1 MCNELHVYRNL
12 QLKIVIFIS
21 HCTFLI
27 PCITTWSCIRIA
39 PVDIMFKWRGS
50 LKIYCIYSLYAYS
63 YPLFIDLYFI
73 HAGQRCGHGNKTPR
87 QTTIVLNCAVE
98 ESRPVV
104 HSEDDNCNYEIWFD
118 TPSACP
124 IKVCVTTLQE
134 DKVHFNFAISLM
146 ANLLSLNSTYYKNP
160 FNNVSMLAYV
170 MKSTRSFHFIV
181 NLTILSWDA

>member
-1 MCNELHVYRNL
+1 MRNELHVYRNL
-12 QLKIVIFIS
+12 QLISIS

-27 PCITTWSCIRIA
+27 SCITTWSCIRIA

-63 YPLFIDLYFI
+63 YPLFIHLYYI

-124 IKVCVTTLQE
+124 IKVCVTALRADNSE
-134 DKVHFNFAISLM
+134 FAILFI
-146 ANLLSLNSTYYKNP
+146 AIFLNLFSALDKDHLK
-160 FNNVSMLAYV
+160 VS
-170 MKSTRSFHFIV
+170 
-181 NLTILSWDA
+181 